1 MKKVLLF
8 FLLSIFSITSF
19 AQVPYWGATVGEGK
33 IYGYTS
39 VKFRPGV
46 NAMQNYT
53 TLQFGITDW
62 FSLGTDLS
70 VGKDYSDHGL
80 YARIGKKWNKW
91 ISAGTQVSYMSDM
104 RDNYKFSNVNAGLL
118 FNGFILPSGYL
129 TWTSNTWMTF
139 NRGGN
144 HNYEH
149 WLYLG
154 SNIVF
159 NDKHSLFPMIGI
171 VHDWKFQQPVDLAV
185 GAWYTYKN
193 YSFYL
198 WGNDFFKENPRVTV
212 AVDFT
217 F

>member
-1 MKKVLLF
+1 MKRILTGLF
-8 FLLSIFSITSF
+8 FSVIACTTF
-19 AQVPYWGATVGEGK
+19 AQVPYWGGTVGKEK
-33 IYGYTS
+33 VYGYTS
-39 VKFRPGV
+39 VKFRPGI
-46 NAMQNYT
+46 NALQNYT
-53 TLQFGITDW
+53 TLQFGVTDW
-62 FSLGTDLS
+62 FSVGTDLYADREA
-70 VGKDYSDHGL
+70 VNHGL
-80 YARIGKKWNKW
+80 YLRFGKKWNKW
-91 ISAGTQVSYMSDM
+91 ISTGIQTSYVSDL
-104 RDNYKFSNVNAGLL
+104 RDNYKFVNVSTGLI
-118 FNGFILPSGYL
+118 FNGFIIPSGYL

-139 NRGGN
+139 NRDGN
-144 HNYEH
+144 HTYEH

-159 NDKHSLFPMIGI
+159 NEKHSLYPMIGI

-185 GAWYTYKN
+185 GAWYTYKH